1 MMTGKTSASTPPR
14 RWPTALVAT
23 SATAIALIGL
33 AAGCGN
39 SANSYVKPPPPE
51 VSVSAPVQ
59 RPVQSY
65 IEYTGSTKAIARVDL
80 RARVKGF
87 LKEIHFKE
95 GDDVKAGD
103 LMFVIDEVPFKI
115 QVDIAQAKL
124 DESESS
130 YKKAEQSKAREVAQA
145 QIALDTSVLLLDQ
158 IEERRNRTLL
168 NRNAGSREEVDKAEA
183 NTKKSAAQLESDKA
197 NAEQIKAD
205 FETNILAARASVE
218 SAKAELE
225 NAKINL
231 GYCRVTAPIDGRISR
246 KFVDLGNLV
255 GDTDATVLATI
266 VKSNPIYAYMSVS
279 EGDLLRFRSM
289 VKSGQRPDFRKE
301 LVPLDLGLVTEEGFP
316 HKGRVEYVDPTVDP
330 ATGTIQ
336 ARGIFENPDAIILP
350 GLFCRIRVPFEN
362 MPNALL
368 VPESALG
375 TDQAGRFLLVVNP
388 DNVVESRKIKLGS
401 LEEDGLRVVEG
412 DISPSDLV
420 VVNGIQRS
428 RPGQKVQPKKVEIG
442 KTSRP
447 EKTASA
453 EKPKS

>member
-1 MMTGKTSASTPPR
+1 MMTGNATALTLPR
-14 RWPTALVAT
+14 RWRTALIAASC
-23 SATAIALIGL
+23 SAMALIGL

-51 VSVSAPVQ
+51 VTVGTPVQ
-59 RPVQSY
+59 RAVQSY
-65 IEYTGSTKAIARVDL
+65 LEYTGSTKSLATVNL

-87 LKEIHFKE
+87 LKEVHFKE
-95 GDDVKAGD
+95 GNEVKAGD
-103 LMFVIDEVPFKI
+103 LMLVIDEEPFKI
-115 QVDIAQAKL
+115 QADIVQAKL
-124 DESESS
+124 DEAEAS

-145 QIALDTSVLLLDQ
+145 QISLDSAVLLLDQ
-158 IEERRNRTLL
+158 IEERRNRIL
-168 NRNAGSREEVDKAEA
+168 NSRNAGSREDVDKAEA

-197 NAEQIKAD
+197 NSDQVKAD

-255 GDTDATVLATI
+255 GDADATVLATI
-266 VKSNPIYAYMSVS
+266 VNTNPIYAYMSIS

-289 VKSGQRPDFRKE
+289 VSKGERPDFRKE
-301 LVPLDLGLVTEEGFP
+301 VVPLDLGLVNEMGFP
-316 HKGRVEYVDPTVDP
+316 HKGKVDYADPTVDP

-336 ARGIFENPDAIILP
+336 ARGIFDNPDASILP
-350 GLFCRIRVPFEN
+350 GLFCRIRVPFVN
-362 MPNALL
+362 TPNALL

-375 TDQAGRFLLVVNP
+375 SDQAGRYLLVVNA
-388 DNVVESRKIKLGS
+388 DNVVEQRKIKPGS
-401 LEEDGLRVVEG
+401 LEDDGLRVVEG
-412 DISPSDLV
+412 DIKPDDLV

-428 RPGQKVQPKKVEIG
+428 RPGQKVQPKKAGIVPAAAAA
-442 KTSRP
+442 T
-447 EKTASA
+447 
-453 EKPKS
+453 PKS